1 MRSKEFPFFTTKDLI
16 EPTYTK
22 QSIKK
27 YHYKTIILLDAK
39 NSF

>member
-22 QSIKK
+22 QSIKN
-27 YHYKTIILLDAK
+27 HYKTIILLDAK